1 MGDPVAK
8 CDEGYLCEVCGE
20 EVESIVDSDLYL
32 RYVIGLLDPET
43 LHTTAE
49 RHLRC
54 NPQLAQFIRDDAFAP
69 VQVGGG
75 FSRDEL
81 DPTFVT
87 EREQLVTRGFRRLR
101 EIAAIRA
108 REELSILE
116 YPLPEVQEA
125 LRREQS

>member
-1 MGDPVAK
+1 MAK

-32 RYVIGLLDPET
+32 RFVIGLLDPET

-54 NPQLAQFIRDDAFAP
+54 NPQLAQFIRTDDFDPIEAEGMFARH
-69 VQVGGG
+69 Q
-75 FSRDEL
+75 L
-81 DPTFVT
+81 DPQFVAQ
-87 EREQLVTRGFRRLR
+87 REQLVTRGYQRLK

-108 REELSILE
+108 RQEMSILE
-116 YPLPEVQEA
+116 YPLPEVQAA
-125 LRREQS
+125 LAEKARTK

>member
-1 MGDPVAK
+1 MAK
-8 CDEGYLCEVCGE
+8 CDEGYLCEICRE

-54 NPQLAQFIRDDAFAP
+54 NPQLAQFIRTDAFDP
-69 VQVGGG
+69 IDIEGE
-75 FSRDEL
+75 FSRSALDAGFVRDRDE
-81 DPTFVT
+81 
-87 EREQLVTRGFRRLR
+87 LVTRGYLRLQ

-116 YPLPEVQEA
+116 YPLPEVQQS
-125 LRREQS
+125 LRRKHSPE